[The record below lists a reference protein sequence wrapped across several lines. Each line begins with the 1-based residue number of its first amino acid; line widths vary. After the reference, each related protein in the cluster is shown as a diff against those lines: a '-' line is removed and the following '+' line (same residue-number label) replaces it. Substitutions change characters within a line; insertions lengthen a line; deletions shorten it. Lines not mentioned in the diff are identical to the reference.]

1 MSGALLYQH
10 RVSKSALQVSS
21 MPETPIAIY
30 FAYKIFA
37 AWPLAH
43 TIHVENICSQS
54 FGNSCIKAAMKPV

>member
-37 AWPLAH
+37 AWPLA
-43 TIHVENICSQS
+43 TR
-54 FGNSCIKAAMKPV
+54 FT